1 MRSRAAPAAL
11 PPVPVIGR
19 RVVAEDRCDPGP
31 RREDPIVTDVQDAIL
46 TTERSKLSPE
56 QVADLHTVET
66 REWLESLDYVLSSGG
81 PERVTELLDLL
92 EQHAHRHGIQTPF
105 SSTTPYVNTIPPEE
119 QPAYPGDLALEKR
132 IRALIRWNAMAMVV
146 RANKESDGIGGHI
159 STYASASTLYEVGF
173 HHFFRG
179 ADAGNDADQVFFQG
193 HASPGIYARAYLER
207 RFDVQWLRNFRR
219 ELQDAPGLSS
229 YPHPWLMPDF
239 WQFPTVSMGLGPLLS
254 IYQARFN
261 RYLVARGLK
270 PQSSAKVWAFIGDGE
285 TDEPE
290 TLGAIKFAAR
300 ERLDDL
306 IWVVNCNLQRLDGPV
321 YGNGS
326 IIQELEGI
334 FRGAGWNVI
343 KLAWGSKWDE
353 LLARDRDGVLARR
366 FNRLIDGES
375 QRYAAFGAP
384 ELRERFFDSPELQ
397 ALIEDWSDDDLA
409 QLNRGGHDPVKVYA
423 AYHRAV
429 THRGSPTVI
438 LARTVK
444 GYALGESAEGK
455 NVTHQQKKLD
465 EAEMRTYRNRLK
477 IPIADDQI
485 AKYPFYRP
493 EVDSEEYRYLKE
505 RREALG
511 GWLPRRSVRA
521 EPLAAPAPDFIDE
534 FLEGT
539 GDREVSTTMV
549 LVTVLRKLLRD
560 PVWGKLV
567 VPIIPDEA
575 RTFGMEALFRQI
587 GIYSSVGQ
595 LYEPVDK
602 ANLLY
607 YRESETGQILEEG
620 ITEAGAMSSFIAAG
634 TAYATHGLNTVP
646 FYTYYS
652 MFGFQR
658 IGDLAWLAGDM
669 RAKGF
674 MLGATAGRTTLA
686 GEGLQ
691 HQDGHSH
698 LLALPIPNLEAFDP
712 SFAYELAIVI
722 RDGLRRMYQ
731 EQESIFYYVTVG
743 NENRPQPA
751 APGHLSREE
760 LEDGVLR
767 GMYLYR
773 PSPKKRAR
781 KHVQLLG
788 SGAIMHEA
796 LEAADLLE
804 RDHGVA
810 AHVWSVTSYKAL
822 QRDAFAVE
830 RWNRLHPGEAP
841 RRSYVHEK
849 LAGTKGPIVAAS
861 DYVKLLPAGLAGHF
875 PRPLVAL
882 GTDGFG
888 RSEARAELRDHFEV
902 DAKHIA
908 WAALKALGDDG
919 QLTTDELTKTMRQL
933 GIDPE
938 KIDPY
943 VA

>member
-1 MRSRAAPAAL
+1 MIDHFTSAL
-11 PPVPVIGR
+11 PDI
-19 RVVAEDRCDPGP
+19 DPGETKEWMDSIDALIASAGKV
-31 RREDPIVTDVQDAIL
+31 RARYIIAKLVQRAQ
-46 TTERSKLSPE
+46 E
-56 QVADLHTVET
+56 QQVGVPAMV
-66 REWLESLDYVLSSGG
+66 S
-81 PERVTELLDLL
+81 
-92 EQHAHRHGIQTPF
+92 
-105 SSTTPYVNTIPPEE
+105 TPYVNTIPPEA
-119 QPAYPGDLALEKR
+119 QPFFPGDEHAERR
-132 IRALIRWNAMAMVV
+132 IRAFVRWNAAAMVV
-146 RANKESDGIGGHI
+146 RANKTADGIGGHL
-159 STYASASTLYEVGF
+159 STFASSASLYEVGF
-173 HHFFRG
+173 NWFFRG
-179 ADAGNDADQVFFQG
+179 KEDGQPGDHIYFQG
-193 HASPGIYARAYLER
+193 HAAPGVYARAYLER
-207 RFDVQWLRNFRR
+207 RFDVERLRNFRR
-219 ELQDAPGLSS
+219 ELQPDPGLSS

-239 WQFPTVSMGLGPLLS
+239 WQFPTVSMGLGPILS

-261 RYLVARGLK
+261 RYLVARGLA
-270 PQSSAKVWAFIGDGE
+270 PQSTAKVWAFLGDGE

-300 ERLDDL
+300 ERLDNL

-353 LLARDRDGVLARR
+353 LLAKDHDGVLARR

-375 QRYAAFGAP
+375 QRYAAFGAR

-423 AYHRAV
+423 AYHRA
-429 THRGSPTVI
+429 TRHQGSPTVI

-465 EAEMRTYRNRLK
+465 EEEMRTYRDRLK
-477 IPIADDQI
+477 IPIADEEI
-485 AKYPFYRP
+485 AKFPFYRP
-493 EVDSEEYRYLKE
+493 PVDSDEVRYLQE

-511 GWLPRRSVRA
+511 GWVPQRAVRA
-521 EPLAAPAPDFIDE
+521 EPLAAPAPEFVDE
-534 FLEGT
+534 FLTGT
-539 GDREVSTTMV
+539 GEREVSTTMV
-549 LVTVLRKLLRD
+549 FVSVLRKLLRD
-560 PVWGKLV
+560 PDWGKLV

-602 ANLLY
+602 ENLLY
-607 YRESETGQILEEG
+607 YRETENGQILEEG
-620 ITEAGAMSSFIAAG
+620 ITEAGAMSSFVAAG
-634 TAYATHGLNTVP
+634 TAYATHGVNTVP
-646 FYTYYS
+646 FYIYYS

-669 RAKGF
+669 RARGF

-698 LLALPIPNLEAFDP
+698 LLALPIPNLEAYDP
-712 SFAYELAIVI
+712 SFAYELAIVV
-722 RDGLRRMYQ
+722 REGLRRMYQ
-731 EQESIFYYVTVG
+731 EQESVFYYVTVG
-743 NENRPQPA
+743 NENRAQPA
-751 APGHLSREE
+751 APGHLDRAE
-760 LEDGVLR
+760 LEAGVLR
-767 GMYLYR
+767 GLYLFR

-781 KHVQLLG
+781 KQVQLFG

-796 LEAADLLE
+796 LQAAEILE

-822 QRDAFAVE
+822 HRDALAVE

-841 RRSYVHEK
+841 RRSILQEA
-849 LAGTKGPIVAAS
+849 LADAKGPIVAAS
-861 DYVKLLPAGLAGHF
+861 DYVKILADALAKHA

-908 WAALKALGDDG
+908 WAALKALADDG
-919 QLTTDELTKTMRQL
+919 LVDAADLTKAMRQL
-933 GIDPE
+933 GIDPD
-938 KIDPY
+938 KTDPT